1 VPLLLAMSVDIY
13 YMRNPVLILKDLLNE
28 CLGAVRLAEGGRSIF
43 RLCADYFWL
52 RYFRFSGC
60 SPSNRVRKV
69 RFKGGTVIQYRLNEG
84 DLQGI
89 REVWMDECYRL
100 PSRVKPD
107 TLVDLGGNIGL
118 TSVWL
123 ALRHGVKHHI
133 VVEADA
139 ANAALLRANL
149 AANGLKATVIEAAV
163 GPHDGEAH
171 FASNNRSNIGQ
182 VVGSEAG
189 GNVVTIPMV
198 SMSTVLRGL
207 ASNHAVDLLKLDI
220 EGGEEVLMQ
229 GPLGWLS
236 RVRFIVAELHP
247 PDVDCAFVV
256 GAIESTGLVH
266 HPSDSLFP
274 GSMTCFERA
283 GS

>member
-1 VPLLLAMSVDIY
+1 
-13 YMRNPVLILKDLLNE
+13 MRNPVPILKDLLNE
-28 CLGAVRLAEGGRSIF
+28 CFGAVRLADGGRSIF
-43 RLCADYFWL
+43 RLCADYVWL
-52 RYFRFSGC
+52 RYCRFSDC
-60 SPSNRVRKV
+60 SPSNRIRQV

-100 PSRVKPD
+100 PSRVKPE

-123 ALRHGVKHHI
+123 ARRHELKQHI

-139 ANAALLRANL
+139 TNAALLRGNL
-149 AANGLKATVIEAAV
+149 SANGVNAAVIEAAV
-163 GPHDGEAH
+163 GPHDGEAR
-171 FASNNRSNIGQ
+171 FASNDRSNIGQ
-182 VVGSEAG
+182 VVGPEAG

-207 ASNHAVDLLKLDI
+207 APDQAVDLLKLDI
-220 EGGEEVLMQ
+220 EGGEESLMRGQ
-229 GPLGWLS
+229 TDWLS

-247 PDVDCAFVV
+247 PDVDCALVV
-256 GAIESTGLVH
+256 GAIEASGMVH
-266 HPSDSLFP
+266 HPSESLFP

-283 GS
+283 ET